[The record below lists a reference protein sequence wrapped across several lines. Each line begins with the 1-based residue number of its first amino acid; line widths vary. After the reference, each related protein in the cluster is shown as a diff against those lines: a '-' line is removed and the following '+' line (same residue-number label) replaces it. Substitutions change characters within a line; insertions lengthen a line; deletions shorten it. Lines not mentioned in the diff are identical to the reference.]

1 MAKTKTKGEKKSRAV
16 RREPNSE
23 QKSAQTASTATKTS
37 RRPVAT
43 KGGSSRAYENWKK
56 DDLVRRAREL
66 GIAGRSTMNKE
77 QLITALRHH

>member
-1 MAKTKTKGEKKSRAV
+1 MPKAKVKDEKKSGAV
-16 RREPNSE
+16 RRAGNSE
-23 QKSAQTASTATKTS
+23 QKSTAKAS
-37 RRPVAT
+37 RRTVAT
-43 KGGSSRAYENWKK
+43 KSGSSRAYENWKK

>member
-1 MAKTKTKGEKKSRAV
+1 MAKTKTKDEKKSGAV
-16 RREPNSE
+16 RRAGNSE
-23 QKSAQTASTATKTS
+23 QKSTAKGS

-43 KGGSSRAYENWKK
+43 KGSSSRAYENWKK